1 MIIFNNALDAA
12 LQYVCSWDKK
22 NFLTE
27 VTLIRDVFGKIS
39 FLMEN
44 TEPIADIDQENLENI
59 LKQNLAGYFSGKIY
73 WKKLSSKQKRVQVR
87 EEIIVQLIEQERSE
101 WIAAQGISFY
111 IAERTIAKKAWIRKN
126 ESLESVWT
134 YEEAIMNTGTKGL
147 LSIRLKEEW
156 EGRRRWLGLHS
167 TW

>member
-44 TEPIADIDQENLENI
+44 TEPIADIDQEN
-59 LKQNLAGYFSGKIY
+59 
-73 WKKLSSKQKRVQVR
+73 
-87 EEIIVQLIEQERSE
+87 
-101 WIAAQGISFY
+101 
-111 IAERTIAKKAWIRKN
+111 
-126 ESLESVWT
+126 
-134 YEEAIMNTGTKGL
+134 
-147 LSIRLKEEW
+147 
-156 EGRRRWLGLHS
+156 
-167 TW
+167 

>member
-101 WIAAQGISFY
+101 WIAAQEFHFILLRG
-111 IAERTIAKKAWIRKN
+111 RLRKR
-126 ESLESVWT
+126 LGFVKMRVWNPCGH
-134 YEEAIMNTGTKGL
+134 MK
-147 LSIRLKEEW
+147 RP
-156 EGRRRWLGLHS
+156 
-167 TW
+167 